1 MKLNRIPQGVWIG
14 LGVTTLVM
22 AIGGW
27 ELVQWTVNYHW
38 VPPGNSMLLR
48 YKGPPLPIPGL
59 GTRPPATEGGFANVD
74 DRGGPQELGVL
85 EQMVGPGRHFY
96 CPLWWECT
104 VVPDVEINPGEV
116 GLVTCSMGKE
126 HPQGQYLVDGD
137 IGKTEYKG
145 TLRKLLPP
153 GRYRINKYA
162 YNVKVLKTEQIQ
174 SGDQIKYSGWVNVPT
189 GYVGVV
195 TNLTDNPLTKG
206 KSGIQKDVLQPGL
219 YLVNPEEQRV
229 DVIFVGYREFTVEK
243 HVKTGPGGE
252 QLFEASG
259 EPILEDDETGISFPS
274 RDGFRITMDFTAI
287 WGVWPEQAAD
297 VVRNFGSIEA
307 VEKKVVDPQIQSI
320 CRNMGSNL
328 GAVELLVGDSRQ
340 AFQEDT
346 SKRFQEILQEKDL
359 TVLTGLVRN
368 IYIPQQVRT
377 PIQETNIATEL
388 KLTRE
393 QEQITAKTKGTLG
406 AAEEEVKL
414 ATVKIS
420 AETEKLLAKRKAE
433 ANKEAQET
441 IAETTKMVAAID
453 KKTAEMEAEATRV
466 LGQATAE
473 SRKLSEEAKAGKF
486 KMAVEAFGSG
496 DAYNRWVF
504 AQGLPDGIQLDMIYA
519 GEGTFW
525 TDLKSFTDVMLS
537 KQVTESPKQP
547 TPATSK
553 TQPSRTPATTK
564 PASNSPASK

>member
-1 MKLNRIPQGVWIG
+1 MKLNDIPRGILIG
-14 LGVTTLVM
+14 LGTAALAFAV
-22 AIGGW
+22 GGW
-27 ELVQWTVNYHW
+27 EIVNWTVNYHW
-38 VPPGNSMLLR
+38 VPPGSSMLLR

-59 GTRPPATEGGFANVD
+59 GVRPPANEGGFAKVD
-74 DRGGPQELGVL
+74 EQTGAPLELGVL

-104 VVPDVEINPGEV
+104 VVPDIEIGTGEV

-137 IGKTEYKG
+137 LGKTEYKG
-145 TLRKLLPP
+145 TLRKLLSP
-153 GRYRINKYA
+153 GRYRVNKYA
-162 YNVKVLKTEQIQ
+162 YNVKVLKTQQVQ
-174 SGDQIKYSGWVNVPT
+174 SGDQIKFAGWVSVPT

-195 TNLTDNPLTKG
+195 TNLTDNPLTEK

-243 HVKTGPGGE
+243 KIKTGPNGSP
-252 QLFEASG
+252 LFEESG
-259 EPILEDDETGISFPS
+259 EPIVEDDDSGITFPS
-274 RDGFRITMDFTAI
+274 RDGFPISMDFTAI
-287 WGVWPEQAAD
+287 WGVWPDQAAD
-297 VVRNFGSIEA
+297 VVRQFGSIEA

-328 GAVELLVGDSRQ
+328 GAVELLVGESRQ
-340 AFQEDT
+340 AFQEET
-346 SKRFQEILQEKDL
+346 SQRFQEILKEKEL

-414 ATVKIS
+414 ATVKTE
-420 AETEKLLAKRKAE
+420 AETEKLLAKRVAE
-433 ANKEAQET
+433 GSKEAQEI
-441 IAETTKMVAAID
+441 IAETTKKVASID
-453 KKTAEMEAEATRV
+453 KETAEMEAEATRM
-466 LGQATAE
+466 LGQATAQA
-473 SRKLSEEAKAGKF
+473 RKLSEEAKAGKF

-504 AQGLPDGIQLDMIYA
+504 AQGLPESIQLDMIYA

-525 TDLKSFTDVMLS
+525 TDLKSLSDVLLS
-537 KQVTESPKQP
+537 KQAAESAKTPSSGTSKAASSRA
-547 TPATSK
+547 PATKPVGGSPTSK
-553 TQPSRTPATTK
+553 
-564 PASNSPASK
+564 